1 MYWIFKEAITGPIK
15 FKMAQIGIF
24 KMVKSPYLNEE
35 TYEFD
40 EIRHKHHIWYSM
52 IVM

>member
-1 MYWIFKEAITGPIK
+1 
-15 FKMAQIGIF
+15 MAQIGIF

-40 EIRHKHHIWYSM
+40 EIWHTTPHLVLDDSHVIKY
-52 IVM
+52 